1 MILGEPVLPNQQ
13 LVLAG
18 RVRLKEFVFVRLGRT
33 ALRASG
39 RLATVQVARSTT
51 AIRYAAPRV
60 GD

>member
-1 MILGEPVLPNQQ
+1 MLPNQQ